1 MPEAARV
8 YAEALFEAGKDK
20 GKLDSLQSQLGQ
32 FADAVD
38 GNRELQVFL
47 FSPYLSS
54 ADKREGLGRAISGAE
69 PELTNFLELLVEK
82 HRMPEIF
89 RIRRE
94 FDELWK
100 KENRRL
106 DVTVVSAVELDAAVV
121 ERIGEEV
128 ERQTGEQVEL
138 SSRVDDEIL
147 GGIVL
152 QVGNMVLGREH
163 PQSPGETS
171 KDRRD
176 RGVRR
181 NRAPDGDQAGRDRKH
196 SAGANRGV
204 GDRLRRPHRG
214 RAPSSRWRT
223 ASPASTASTTAWR
236 WRCSTCRTASPGWR

>member
-8 YAEALFEAGKDK
+8 YADALFEAGKDK

-38 GNRELQVFL
+38 RNQELQVFL

-54 ADKREGLGRAISGAE
+54 ADKRQGLARAISGAE
-69 PELTNFLELLVEK
+69 PELTNFLELLIEK

-94 FDELWK
+94 LDELWK

-106 DVTVVSAVELDAAVV
+106 DVTVTSAVDLDDAVV
-121 ERIGEEV
+121 KRIGEEV

-138 SSRVDDEIL
+138 SSRVDDGIL

-152 QVGNMVLGREH
+152 QVGNMVLDASIRSRLE
-163 PQSPGETS
+163 
-171 KDRRD
+171 KL
-176 RGVRR
+176 
-181 NRAPDGDQAGRDRKH
+181 RKTVA
-196 SAGANRGV
+196 SAA
-204 GDRLRRPHRG
+204 
-214 RAPSSRWRT
+214 
-223 ASPASTASTTAWR
+223 
-236 WRCSTCRTASPGWR
+236 